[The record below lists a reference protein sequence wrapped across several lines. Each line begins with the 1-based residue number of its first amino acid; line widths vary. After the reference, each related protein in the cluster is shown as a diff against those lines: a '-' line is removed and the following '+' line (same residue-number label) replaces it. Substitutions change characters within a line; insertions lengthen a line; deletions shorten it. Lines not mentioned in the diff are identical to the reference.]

1 MRLIALGLLAGFL
14 VCGSAAAATSTS
26 QPPSDASI
34 QQLLQ
39 VTQAHK
45 MLDAMQVR
53 IDGMM
58 RQASEQALAGQP
70 ADAGEQKIIDAQTAK
85 LSALMKIQLSWN
97 SMEPMY
103 VDIYRKTFTQK
114 EVDDMIA
121 FYKSPSGQSMV
132 AKMPAVMGQAMQSVQ
147 GKMATLMP
155 QLRQISEDTASQLKA
170 YEASKQSAAAPAA
183 AKAK

>member
-1 MRLIALGLLAGFL
+1 MRLITLSLLAGFL
-14 VCGSAAAATSTS
+14 VCGSAVAATPAS
-26 QPPSDASI
+26 QPPSEASI

-45 MLDAMQVR
+45 MLDAMQTR
-53 IDGMM
+53 LDGMM
-58 RQASEQALAGQP
+58 RKTSEQALSGQP
-70 ADAGEQKIIDAQTAK
+70 ADAGEQKIIDAQMAK
-85 LSALMKIQLSWN
+85 LSALMKSQLSWD

-132 AKMPAVMGQAMQSVQ
+132 AKMPAVMGQAMQTVQ
-147 GKMATLMP
+147 GKMATLVP
-155 QLRQISEDTASQLKA
+155 QLRQISEDTASQIKA

-183 AKAK
+183 ANAK

>member
-1 MRLIALGLLAGFL
+1 MRLITLGLLAGFL
-14 VCGSAAAATSTS
+14 VCGSAAAATPTS

-39 VTQAHK
+39 VIQAHK
-45 MLDAMQVR
+45 MLDAMQAR
-53 IDGMM
+53 LDGMM
-58 RQASEQALAGQP
+58 HTASEQALAGQP

-85 LSALMKIQLSWN
+85 LSTLMKSQLSWD

-132 AKMPAVMGQAMQSVQ
+132 AKMPAVMGQTMQDVQ
-147 GKMATLMP
+147 GKMTTLMP
-155 QLRQISEDTASQLKA
+155 QLRQISEDTTSQLKA
-170 YEASKQSAAAPAA
+170 YEANKQNAAAPAP
-183 AKAK
+183 KAK